1 MFVVSSSNHIDMV
14 TDDGQDTRQLL
25 YSNATI
31 KDIFYWNEQSIVSW
45 ATAQGLYSMN
55 TLTSTSKM
63 IYNFS
68 QVTTTGLAFD
78 RYSGNYFVTLV
89 TSAIPGMERSAVR
102 VISPTLSAEKTLAE
116 AKTIYTDIVLD
127 SSMGLM
133 FWSEYNRPHSGRI
146 LRSPMDGS
154 YIQWLHPIEKI
165 VYPIAMT
172 LDTVKRR
179 IYWADL
185 RLNSISS
192 CDYNGNGQ
200 RSIVSNT
207 CGTPLSVA
215 FFENRVIWSN
225 NDQKQMR
232 VYDLNSQM
240 IDSVEMERVH
250 HIAVAH
256 SVLEPKLTSCRPCG
270 AFECGNGLCLLKN
283 STTYSCTC
291 PNNYAV
297 GTVKPFRC
305 T

>member
-14 TDDGQDTRQLL
+14 TDDGQGTRQLL
-25 YSNATI
+25 YSNVTI

-68 QVTTTGLAFD
+68 QVTPTGLAFD
-78 RYSGNYFVTLV
+78 RYSGHYFVTLV

-102 VISPTLSAEKTLAE
+102 VISPNLSAEKTLVDT
-116 AKTIYTDIVLD
+116 KTIYTDIVLD

-154 YIQWLHPIEKI
+154 SIQWLHPIEKL

-200 RSIVSNT
+200 RSISNT
-207 CGTPLSVA
+207 AFLSI
-215 FFENRVIWSN
+215 FIFE
-225 NDQKQMR
+225 
-232 VYDLNSQM
+232 
-240 IDSVEMERVH
+240 
-250 HIAVAH
+250 
-256 SVLEPKLTSCRPCG
+256 
-270 AFECGNGLCLLKN
+270 
-283 STTYSCTC
+283 
-291 PNNYAV
+291 
-297 GTVKPFRC
+297 
-305 T
+305 

>member
-68 QVTTTGLAFD
+68 QVTPTGLAFD

-154 YIQWLHPIEKI
+154 YIQLLHPIEKI
-165 VYPIAMT
+165 VY
-172 LDTVKRR
+172 RR
-179 IYWADL
+179 F
-185 RLNSISS
+185 SM
-192 CDYNGNGQ
+192 GF
-200 RSIVSNT
+200 
-207 CGTPLSVA
+207 TPS
-215 FFENRVIWSN
+215 
-225 NDQKQMR
+225 
-232 VYDLNSQM
+232 
-240 IDSVEMERVH
+240 
-250 HIAVAH
+250 
-256 SVLEPKLTSCRPCG
+256 P
-270 AFECGNGLCLLKN
+270 
-283 STTYSCTC
+283 
-291 PNNYAV
+291 
-297 GTVKPFRC
+297 
-305 T
+305 